1 MIWIP
6 GKLIM
11 MVGPSCA
18 GKSTWVRNRIEHGNC
33 FPDAVISTDN
43 IRQQIYG
50 DYTKW
55 NTARQQQVHGAALA
69 QIVARINHGL
79 DVVYDATNI
88 RWADRYRILDAMP
101 LEMEIEY
108 LVMDRPLPVKHRQAG
123 WRASQ
128 RVNGVP
134 LIDFHHRIMLT
145 NLTAILAG
153 DGDSR
158 VTVEDMRI
166 LV

>member
-1 MIWIP
+1 MIWVP
-6 GKLIM
+6 GHLIM

-18 GKSTWVRNRIEHGNC
+18 GKSTWACNRVENGHC

-43 IRQQIYG
+43 IRHQIYG
-50 DYTKW
+50 KPHHWDAT
-55 NTARQQQVHGAALA
+55 RQQQVHGAALSQA
-69 QIVARINHGL
+69 VARINHGL

-88 RWADRYRILDAMP
+88 RWADRQRVLAAMP

-108 LVMDRPLPVKHRQAG
+108 LVIDRPLPVKHRQAG
-123 WRASQ
+123 RRAEMTM
-128 RVNGVP
+128 GGMP
-134 LIDFHHRIMLT
+134 LIDYHHRIMLA

-153 DGDSR
+153 DNDPR
-158 VTVEDMRI
+158 VVVEDMRV